1 MINEQKIKWLGDE
14 FTSLPK
20 FRRKNNFESNKASLR
35 FIKTEVDRLKLM
47 LTEKRSPDE
56 RYEIYKVLNRSIRR
70 SQDICKDIYSVHY
83 YEDFE
88 KDQRRVNEHVIPQN
102 LLTDAYLEGHI
113 TFEIML
119 GMPLVDLS
127 EASDQ
132 LLASKGLSKINNNW
146 WHPFRRYKLAGIEEN
161 IYTPAGK
168 KIDFESFTLQDHF
181 DIYREIEL

>member
-35 FIKTEVDRLKLM
+35 FIKDEVNRLKSM

-56 RYEIYKVLNRSIRR
+56 RYETYKILNRSIRR

-83 YEDFE
+83 FEDFE

-102 LLTDAYLEGHI
+102 
-113 TFEIML
+113 
-119 GMPLVDLS
+119 
-127 EASDQ
+127 
-132 LLASKGLSKINNNW
+132 
-146 WHPFRRYKLAGIEEN
+146 
-161 IYTPAGK
+161 
-168 KIDFESFTLQDHF
+168 
-181 DIYREIEL
+181 